1 LYVGTTPTNVI
12 NSLIFNHSDTNISS
26 KWWFN
31 GTQQN
36 TNAEISDE
44 RIKSNIIDIN
54 KPLELLS
61 LINPK
66 EYYLKEGKKKIIKYG
81 FIAQDIKNIDVLK
94 HFVHEDTDY
103 IGNIYCNATYNNRI
117 ITCVNNING
126 LINVDDEIKI
136 IIDNNDKNNLEIII
150 DSTPFDNRYKY
161 RYGLVINI
169 INDYSFEIKN
179 DLIDLNENESN
190 NLFLY
195 GKKVN
200 DFNKLDYES
209 LYCLNIAATKE
220 LYKIIQNQQEQINN
234 LINLIKN

>member
-1 LYVGTTPTNVI
+1 LNVNGNTFINGNINTDLGFSIKTGSVFLGNNWSIYIGLSPNNATN
-12 NSLIFNHSDTNISS
+12 SFIFNHNNPQLSIFS

-103 IGNIYCNATYNNRI
+103 IGNIYCYATYNNRI
-117 ITCVNNING
+117 ITCVNNIKG

-136 IIDNNDKNNLEIII
+136 IIDNNDKII
-150 DSTPFDNRYKY
+150 
-161 RYGLVINI
+161 
-169 INDYSFEIKN
+169 
-179 DLIDLNENESN
+179 
-190 NLFLY
+190 
-195 GKKVN
+195 
-200 DFNKLDYES
+200 
-209 LYCLNIAATKE
+209 
-220 LYKIIQNQQEQINN
+220 
-234 LINLIKN
+234 